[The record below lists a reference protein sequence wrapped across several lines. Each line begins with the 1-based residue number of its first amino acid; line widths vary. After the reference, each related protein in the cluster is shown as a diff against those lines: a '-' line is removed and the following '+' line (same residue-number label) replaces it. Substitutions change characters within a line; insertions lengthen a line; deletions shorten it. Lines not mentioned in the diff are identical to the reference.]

1 VKTKRIKEKRHKDHM
16 NKELIKYHNKG
27 KRVNKN
33 IKRKKEQNNFK
44 GNYIVNN
51 IAKALE
57 ALFFT

>member
-1 VKTKRIKEKRHKDHM
+1 M